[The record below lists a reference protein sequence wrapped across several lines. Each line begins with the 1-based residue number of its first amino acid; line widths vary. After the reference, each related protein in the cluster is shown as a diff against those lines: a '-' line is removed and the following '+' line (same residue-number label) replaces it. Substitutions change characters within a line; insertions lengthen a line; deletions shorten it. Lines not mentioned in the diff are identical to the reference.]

1 MGDVLS
7 PGSFW
12 RSLVLRRSRTP
23 LDDAKSIARFITRSA
38 PQFSRLDRAFQRHEF
53 LDLDPFE
60 ALNHSGL
67 NFNGFALGRPFCRL
81 IRLIILGGDLE

>member
-1 MGDVLS
+1 MSPRRDRSGGRSYCGDREL
-7 PGSFW
+7 PF
-12 RSLVLRRSRTP
+12 
-23 LDDAKSIARFITRSA
+23 DDAKSIARFITRSV

-53 LDLDPFE
+53 PDLDPFK